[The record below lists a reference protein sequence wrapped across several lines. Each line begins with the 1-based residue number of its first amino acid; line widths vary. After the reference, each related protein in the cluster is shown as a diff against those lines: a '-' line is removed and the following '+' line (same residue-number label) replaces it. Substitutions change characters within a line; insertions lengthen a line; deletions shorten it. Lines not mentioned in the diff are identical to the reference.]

1 MSFEFLTI
9 GSDNSELL
17 FIKFTKKE
25 TGGSEMTNAIEVKHI
40 FKKYQNKPILSD
52 ICFKIKEGEIVA
64 LIGKNGAGKST
75 LINIVNGLI
84 KPNSGHC
91 MIYNQTKPDRNLM
104 GLMLQDNF
112 SLDRVK
118 VKEAIQLARTYYQ
131 HPLSY
136 EEILA
141 ISGLS
146 TKQNNFMTQLSGGQ
160 KRSLQFALAMV
171 GNPKIIFLDEPTS
184 GMDPDARTHFWKY
197 IDELK
202 KQGKTFLITSHYLNE
217 LEKTAN
223 HFIFLHN
230 HKIAF
235 DGDLKEMNT
244 AFNQV
249 KITFISNLVP
259 MLFGKLPAIT
269 SVREINHHYTI
280 TTNDLNTFL
289 AGFMPYLSAIN
300 NLEIKQQS
308 LDALMENIISNEVE
322 NE

>member
-1 MSFEFLTI
+1 
-9 GSDNSELL
+9 
-17 FIKFTKKE
+17 
-25 TGGSEMTNAIEVKHI
+25 MTNAIEVKHI

-52 ICFKIKEGEIVA
+52 ICFEIKEGEIVA

-75 LINIVNGLI
+75 LINIVNGII
-84 KPNSGHC
+84 KPNSGQC

-171 GNPKIIFLDEPTS
+171 GT
-184 GMDPDARTHFWKY
+184 
-197 IDELK
+197 LK
-202 KQGKTFLITSHYLNE
+202 
-217 LEKTAN
+217 
-223 HFIFLHN
+223 
-230 HKIAF
+230 
-235 DGDLKEMNT
+235 
-244 AFNQV
+244 
-249 KITFISNLVP
+249 
-259 MLFGKLPAIT
+259 
-269 SVREINHHYTI
+269 
-280 TTNDLNTFL
+280 
-289 AGFMPYLSAIN
+289 
-300 NLEIKQQS
+300 
-308 LDALMENIISNEVE
+308 
-322 NE
+322 